1 MTYGE
6 AKSRVLKILDETKP
20 KADVLNKLPSFF
32 DIAQLEVAA
41 IAPLKKS
48 AILEK
53 GKGEFSVALPADFWK
68 VRRVWSIDSE
78 GNRTAF
84 DRFFA
89 YPHELRVFIAGEM
102 TLELE
107 YNARPTAIDEQTADE
122 WELELS
128 DEANDAMI
136 FFVAAQCHSTEYDQ
150 RFFNSFYAQYQG
162 RLQNLAA
169 NEPAVATVV
178 GGGGW

>member
-20 KADVLNKLPSFF
+20 KADILNKLPSFF

-48 AILEK
+48 VILEK
-53 GKGEFSVALPADFWK
+53 GKGKFAVALPADFWK
-68 VRRVWSIDSE
+68 LRRVWSIDIE

-107 YNARPTAIDEQTADE
+107 YNARPTTIDENTADE

-150 RFFNSFYAQYQG
+150 WFFNSFYAQYQG

>member
-20 KADVLNKLPSFF
+20 KADILQKLPSFF

-41 IAPLKKS
+41 VAPLKKS
-48 AILEK
+48 VLLEK
-53 GKGEFSVALPADFWK
+53 GKGEFSVSLPDDFWR
-68 VRRVWSIDSE
+68 VRRVWVVNE
-78 GNRTAF
+78 NGRTPL
-84 DRFFA
+84 DRYFA
-89 YPHELRVFIAGEM
+89 YPHELRIFMVEAL

-107 YNARPTAIDEQTADE
+107 YNARPTTIDALTTDDFP
-122 WELELS
+122 LELS
-128 DEANDAMI
+128 DEANDAML

-169 NEPAVATVV
+169 NEPAVVTVV

>member
-6 AKSRVLKILDETKP
+6 AKSRVLKLLDETKP
-20 KADVLNKLPSFF
+20 KADILQKLPAFF

-41 IAPLKKS
+41 VAPLKKS
-48 AILEK
+48 VLLEK
-53 GKGEFSVALPADFWK
+53 EKGAFSVALPDDFWR

-89 YPHELRVFIAGEM
+89 YPHELRVFIVDAL

-107 YNARPTAIDEQTADE
+107 YNARPTTIDAQTADDYP
-122 WELELS
+122 LELS
-128 DEANDAMI
+128 DEANDAML

>member
-20 KADVLNKLPSFF
+20 KADVLGKLPSFF
-32 DIAQLEVAA
+32 DIAQLEVAGVS
-41 IAPLKKS
+41 PLKKS
-48 AILEK
+48 ALIGK
-53 GKGEFSVALPADFWK
+53 GKGEFAVPLPAEFWK
-68 VRRVWSIDSE
+68 VRRVWVVDE
-78 GNRTAF
+78 YGRTPF
-84 DRFFA
+84 DRYFA
-89 YPHELRVFIAGEM
+89 YPHELRIFMVDAL

-107 YNARPTAIDEQTADE
+107 YNARPTTIDAQTADDFP
-122 WELELS
+122 LELS
-128 DEANDAMI
+128 DEANDAML